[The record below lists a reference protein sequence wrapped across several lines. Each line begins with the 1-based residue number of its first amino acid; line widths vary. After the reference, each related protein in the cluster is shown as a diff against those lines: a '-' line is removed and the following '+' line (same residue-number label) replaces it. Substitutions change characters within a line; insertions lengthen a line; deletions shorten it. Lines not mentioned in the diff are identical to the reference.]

1 MLSAGR
7 RVLEFNVTP
16 KSDRRL
22 NAVMSQAPDASS
34 MSSRR
39 VLFFCLGVV
48 IVAAVGVSSRAFAF
62 TNAVD
67 YGTYPS
73 KEPATRGFG
82 AGRYFTGSPADG
94 YSCEVCHSAT
104 PNYSFPL
111 AHKGLPLDGYVPGE
125 QYKIEITWPEATN
138 AYAMA
143 QTQGLNPVTT
153 LLAEFVAEDGGPAGT
168 VAFPNKSERAPA
180 SFSNLYCETLA
191 MATTPQQQDEAYA
204 MDIYVQDT
212 ASLATVLSVVPQ
224 TKAAAAFEDKCT
236 VDRGKDVD
244 GNEYE
249 RRCILAMKPCGAQR
263 VKFTWTAPD
272 EWRGPIWFSAGF
284 VTSYDRTTEPNDNDF
299 VTTLSI
305 PLNPGYQGGQ
315 HVNVLESGCSVAHGP
330 RAQSSSGRGFALV
343 LLSLLAVVIARR
355 RQRRASWVALAT
367 IALLCIGC
375 ERGDGLIT
383 NVAGNVGAYET
394 VKCNYACDLPI
405 ECRASAWV
413 DAGTAEEAAEA
424 RKLAAMDMG
433 TGMPAAGPSAAA
445 GTGAAGTDAAPGVKG
460 LGTITAQFVTAQ
472 PAELVSDWVRT
483 EACLPIPNCVP
494 HYVTVWIEADR
505 DGERKYVRTLLGSQG
520 MFRVLS
526 LVRYYRLGSDCQVP
540 AETVFID
547 AMASA
552 SLYAHQPHTVT
563 WDGLYGSGYKAAE
576 PGLYHLRIEVAI
588 DEVHH
593 FEVADIPFM
602 FGGPAPTTET
612 SLPADAHTG
621 VTLTYTPTPP

>member
-1 MLSAGR
+1 
-7 RVLEFNVTP
+7 
-16 KSDRRL
+16 
-22 NAVMSQAPDASS
+22 
-34 MSSRR
+34 MSSRN
-39 VLFFCLGVV
+39 VLFLCLGVV

-67 YGTYPS
+67 YGTYPTT
-73 KEPATRGFG
+73 EPATRGFG

-125 QYKIEITWPEATN
+125 EYKIELTWPEAAN

-143 QTQGLNPVTT
+143 RTQGYNPVAT
-153 LLAEFVAEDGGPAGT
+153 LVAEFVAEDGGPAGT
-168 VAFPNKSERAPA
+168 VAFPNKSERAVGA
-180 SFSNLYCETLA
+180 FSNLYCETLA
-191 MATTPQQQDEAYA
+191 TATSLQQQDEAFA
-204 MDIYVQDT
+204 TDIYVQDT
-212 ASLATVLSVVPQ
+212 GNLALLLSVAPQ
-224 TKAAAAFEDKCT
+224 TNAAAAMNERCT
-236 VDRGKDVD
+236 VDRGKDAE
-244 GNEYE
+244 GNDYE
-249 RRCILAMKPCGAQR
+249 RRCILAMKACGAQR

-284 VTSYDRTTEPNDNDF
+284 VTSYDRSTAPNDDDF

-330 RAQSSSGRGFALV
+330 RAQSASGRGFALA
-343 LLSLLAVVIARR
+343 LLSLLGAVIVRR
-355 RQRRASWVALAT
+355 RQRRPGWLAVAS

-394 VKCNYACDLPI
+394 VKCTGSCELPI
-405 ECRASAWV
+405 ECRESAWV

-424 RKLAAMDMG
+424 KKLAAMEAMG
-433 TGMPAAGPSAAA
+433 TGTPAADPGAAAA
-445 GTGAAGTDAAPGVKG
+445 GTGAAGADAALGVKG
-460 LGTITAQFVTAQ
+460 LGSITAQFATAQ
-472 PAELVSDWVRT
+472 PADYVSDWVKH
-483 EACLPIPNCVP
+483 ESCLPIPGCVP
-494 HYVTVWIEADR
+494 HYVTVWIDSGE
-505 DGERKYVRTLLGSQG
+505 DGDRKYVRTLLGSQG

-540 AETVFID
+540 TEVIPID

-552 SLYAHQPHTVT
+552 SLYLHQPHTVT
-563 WDGLYGSGYKAAE
+563 WDGLYGSGHKAAE

-612 SLPADAHTG
+612 LGAAAAHTG